1 MQYNAGFSCFV
12 AFQKCNVHRTGK
24 VLHRIIGRKEMKRL
38 VALALCA
45 MMAIGLCACGD
56 SAANGGGAPA
66 DAGAAATGEAA
77 AEEEAPQIDESLIA
91 ADGINVCIASEP
103 DNIDPALNSAIDGA
117 TLIIHTFAGL
127 AKWEKKEDGSFVIA
141 PDCVKELVEGEE
153 GEDGTVKYTY
163 TLLDDLKWSDGQPLT
178 AGDFEFAWKRAADP
192 ATASDYGYMF
202 DQIVG
207 YDEMT
212 EQKETGEVDED
223 GAPVMEYVNPD
234 PELLQIKAVDDKTL
248 EPCGKPFLHM
258 GNGPLE
264 TLAPIPF
271 RQMFFHKEE
280 GCVLADFF
288 NMGNRLIRLNFSL
301 SESEGKDVG
310 QSLGDV
316 PEGLV
321 SRAPLSM
328 LEDSVYFFQSPMD
341 QKSVQRGLWQDDK
354 IRYTPAQERLNS
366 FSLRDPDPFMFNI
379 FFSAFAY
386 SPEKR
391 RFVEAST
398 MQNTIHL
405 YDLEGPFAKTLS
417 INGPVRDY
425 HTMTEDGMEGIS
437 LHSQAVQSFS
447 DFFVVLYCEHPLS
460 NPSGQNP
467 SLLCFDWEGNPLM
480 RINLPLPVTAFSIN
494 DECSVLYCMDQSTER
509 VVALKVDELFDL

>member
-1 MQYNAGFSCFV
+1 MKS
-12 AFQKCNVHRTGK
+12 
-24 VLHRIIGRKEMKRL
+24 HRITL
-38 VALALCA
+38 L
-45 MMAIGLCACGD
+45 
-56 SAANGGGAPA
+56 
-66 DAGAAATGEAA
+66 
-77 AEEEAPQIDESLIA
+77 LIA
-91 ADGINVCIASEP
+91 FIAVSCSGNYARLGKEQVIRGFPKEHDLARIIICEAEVPGIVDIKHLGNRLYCMTMRPDGLIT
-103 DNIDPALNSAIDGA
+103 AL
-117 TLIIHTFAGL
+117 
-127 AKWEKKEDGSFVIA
+127 
-141 PDCVKELVEGEE
+141 
-153 GEDGTVKYTY
+153 
-163 TLLDDLKWSDGQPLT
+163 
-178 AGDFEFAWKRAADP
+178 
-192 ATASDYGYMF
+192 
-202 DQIVG
+202 
-207 YDEMT
+207 
-212 EQKETGEVDED
+212 
-223 GAPVMEYVNPD
+223 
-234 PELLQIKAVDDKTL
+234 DDKTL